1 MILETEVFEA
11 TEVYFADKVAAKTGR
26 RHDNDFGTTGSEE
39 CLGGGYGR
47 TCLTTAQ
54 TVIDQEAPIRSLVS
68 EVLAN
73 ELLVVVDFDFLGAFL
88 ALGGA
93 SCNIWLGT
101 LPLWKNGPVF
111 IYNEGSEATT

>member
-11 TEVYFADKVAAKTGR
+11 TEVDFADEVAAKTGGC
-26 RHDNDFGTTGSEE
+26 HHNDFGTTSSEE
-39 CLGGGYGR
+39 CLGCGDGR
-47 TCLTTAQ
+47 ACLTAPQ
-54 TVIDQEAPIRSLVS
+54 AVIDQETPIRSLVS

-93 SCNIWLGT
+93 SCDIWLGT